1 MGEAKEV
8 YYMAPAVVV
17 SQAKKLRDSE
27 LYEQALDLLNRNLV
41 RFDVFPTHIDVQIPT
56 ERKKEIEA
64 KKGQLVRGAIRRGK
78 RAVR

>member
-1 MGEAKEV
+1 MESKEV
-8 YYMAPAVVV
+8 YYMAPSVIVD
-17 SQAKKLRDSE
+17 QAKKLKNNE

-64 KKGQLVRGAIRRGK
+64 KKGQLIRGAIRRGK